1 MPNAL
6 DHEKLS
12 TPLRRI
18 LFLLAFSVFINYV
31 DRGNLSIAAPLIKDE
46 LGLSPSQLGIL
57 LSSFF
62 WTYTAFQIPV
72 GWLVDRFDVSLV
84 LASGFF
90 IWSAATA
97 ATGLMHGFA
106 ALLAVRLA
114 LGIGESVAYPS
125 YSKILARDFSARHRG
140 LGNGAIAA
148 GQTSGPAIG
157 TFFGG
162 ILMAQFGWRPFF
174 IVLGCVSLL
183 WLIPWLSWRPANPA
197 PVTVNAANDNSQ
209 PARSSGA
216 TLRLGRCRRPLL
228 GKLHSL
234 FPAHLAAV
242 LSRPRAKFFDG
253 QNGSHWRRRVPVVRR
268 FQRNIRRRFQTAGS
282 PAALPPR
289 ACANRCWS
297 SGSGARDFFS
307 FSASSPLRSWSIA
320 LLLASSAI
328 YGISNP
334 NIFAAAQT
342 IAGPQAAGK
351 WMGFQNFVGNF
362 AGIVAPALT
371 GLLVDKTGHF
381 FWPFAVT
388 GIVCLIGSLSW
399 IYIVGPIK
407 PVVGRHKLSTP
418 FSSSGLDSRPTGGH
432 DESSRILPN
441 TPRDHSRHRSHSAA
455 WTRDRLNLAHQA
467 PPAGSAF
474 PLSVMLW
481 TIYRDLPFDQR
492 LEKVAKRATPRSS
505 L

>member
-1 MPNAL
+1 ML
-6 DHEKLS
+6 L
-12 TPLRRI
+12 
-18 LFLLAFSVFINYV
+18 LLAFSVFINYV

-46 LGLSPSQLGIL
+46 LGLSASQLGIL

-62 WTYTAFQIPV
+62 WTYTAFQIPI
-72 GWLVDRFDVSLV
+72 GLLVDRFDVSLV
-84 LASGFF
+84 LAAGFF
-90 IWSAATA
+90 IWSAATV

-114 LGIGESVAYPS
+114 LGVGESVAYPS

-162 ILMAQFGWRPFF
+162 ILMAQYGWRPFF

-183 WLIPWLSWRPANPA
+183 WLVPWMSWRPRNPVPA
-197 PVTVNAANDNSQ
+197 RVNRANDTPS
-209 PARSSGA
+209 
-216 TLRLGRCRRPLL
+216 LL
-228 GKLHSL
+228 
-234 FPAHLAAV
+234 AV
-242 LSRPRAKFFDG
+242 LAQRSAWGAAIGHFAGNYILYVLLTWLPFYL
-253 QNGSHWRRRVPVVRR
+253 VRE
-268 FQRNIRRRFQTAGS
+268 RNFSMGKMARIGGVAF
-282 PAALPPR
+282 LL
-289 ACANRCWS
+289 CA
-297 SGSGARDFFS
+297 
-307 FSASSPLRSWSIA
+307 ASSAIFGALSDRWIARGASTTRVRKSLLVVGLGGAGILLVLCVIATPSWSIA

-351 WMGFQNFVGNF
+351 WMGFQNFIGNF

-388 GIVCLIGSLSW
+388 GIVCLIGALSW
-399 IYIVGPIK
+399 IYIVGPIEAI
-407 PVVGRHKLSTP
+407 H
-418 FSSSGLDSRPTGGH
+418 
-432 DESSRILPN
+432 
-441 TPRDHSRHRSHSAA
+441 
-455 WTRDRLNLAHQA
+455 W
-467 PPAGSAF
+467 PA
-474 PLSVMLW
+474 
-481 TIYRDLPFDQR
+481 
-492 LEKVAKRATPRSS
+492 
-505 L
+505 

>member
-84 LASGFF
+84 LAAGFF

-157 TFFGG
+157 TLFGG

-183 WLIPWLSWRPANPA
+183 WLIPWLSWRPRNPA
-197 PVTVNAANDNSQ
+197 PVTVNPANETPSLLAVLVQ
-209 PARSSGA
+209 RSAWG
-216 TLRLGRCRRPLL
+216 
-228 GKLHSL
+228 
-234 FPAHLAAV
+234 AAV
-242 LSRPRAKFFDG
+242 GHFAGNYILYFLLTWLPFYL
-253 QNGSHWRRRVPVVRR
+253 VRE
-268 FQRNIRRRFQTAGS
+268 RNFSMGKMARIGCVAF
-282 PAALPPR
+282 LL
-289 ACANRCWS
+289 CA
-297 SGSGARDFFS
+297 
-307 FSASSPLRSWSIA
+307 
-320 LLLASSAI
+320 ASSAI
-328 YGISNP
+328 SGPLSDRW
-334 NIFAAAQT
+334 
-342 IAGPQAAGK
+342 IARGASTTRVRK
-351 WMGFQNFVGNF
+351 SLLVVG
-362 AGIVAPALT
+362 LT
-371 GLLVDKTGHF
+371 GAGRSSRSLRDRHSDLVDCA
-381 FWPFAVT
+381 FACVQRH
-388 GIVCLIGSLSW
+388 LRHQQSE
-399 IYIVGPIK
+399 YFRRRADD
-407 PVVGRHKLSTP
+407 GRP
-418 FSSSGLDSRPTGGH
+418 ASRG
-432 DESSRILPN
+432 
-441 TPRDHSRHRSHSAA
+441 
-455 WTRDRLNLAHQA
+455 
-467 PPAGSAF
+467 
-474 PLSVMLW
+474 
-481 TIYRDLPFDQR
+481 
-492 LEKVAKRATPRSS
+492 
-505 L
+505 

>member
-84 LASGFF
+84 LALGFF

-157 TFFGG
+157 TLFGG

-183 WLIPWLSWRPANPA
+183 WLIPWLSWRPRNPA
-197 PVTVNAANDNSQ
+197 PVTVNPANETPSLLAVLVQ
-209 PARSSGA
+209 RSAWG
-216 TLRLGRCRRPLL
+216 
-228 GKLHSL
+228 
-234 FPAHLAAV
+234 AAV
-242 LSRPRAKFFDG
+242 GHFAGNYILYFLLTWLPFYL
-253 QNGSHWRRRVPVVRR
+253 VRE
-268 FQRNIRRRFQTAGS
+268 RNFSMGKMARIGC
-282 PAALPPR
+282 AAFLL
-289 ACANRCWS
+289 CA
-297 SGSGARDFFS
+297 
-307 FSASSPLRSWSIA
+307 ASSAISGPLSDRWIARGASTTRVRKSLLVVGLTGAGLLLVLCVIATPIWSIA

-342 IAGPQAAGK
+342 MAGPQAAGK
-351 WMGFQNFVGNF
+351 WMGFQNFIGNF
-362 AGIVAPALT
+362 AGIVAPVLT
-371 GLLVDKTGHF
+371 GLLVEKTGHF

-407 PVVGRHKLSTP
+407 PVVWPSQLS
-418 FSSSGLDSRPTGGH
+418 
-432 DESSRILPN
+432 
-441 TPRDHSRHRSHSAA
+441 SH
-455 WTRDRLNLAHQA
+455 
-467 PPAGSAF
+467 
-474 PLSVMLW
+474 
-481 TIYRDLPFDQR
+481 
-492 LEKVAKRATPRSS
+492 
-505 L
+505 